1 MEPISLLTS
10 LGLGVAGNAV
20 YDFLKAR
27 LTGPNPPTA
36 EQLEQEL
43 QNVINLNGVTIKAS
57 TVIEALA
64 KNGVITITRS
74 HLNAPNSI
82 TIGAVNGRAYF
93 GDNSSSTTAT
103 TAIHAGQGA
112 SIQFSGNAKIVQDAD
127 GSIKFY
133 T

>member
-1 MEPISLLTS
+1 MDPISILS
-10 LGLGVAGNAV
+10 GLGLGVAGNAV
-20 YDFLKAR
+20 YDYLKAR
-27 LTGPNPPTA
+27 LTGPNPPTV

-43 QNVINLNGVTIKAS
+43 QNIINVNGVTMQAS

-74 HLNAPNSI
+74 HLNAPSSI
-82 TIGAVNGRAYF
+82 SIGAVNGRAYF

-103 TAIHAGQGA
+103 TAIHAGEGA
-112 SIQFSGNAKIVQDAD
+112 SIQFSGNAKIVQAPD
-127 GSIKFY
+127 GSIRFY